1 MTTAPLLA
9 PHSVLRLKYATFIF
23 IAAMMAYV
31 MVHNESFLVDPS
43 DPIRAHYARF
53 KQYLIPHGLGGA
65 MALLLAPF
73 QFSDRLR
80 AKYTKL
86 HRVAGRFYVAG
97 VFIAAPMG
105 FYIQY
110 WEERIGMTRTFTMA
124 AAVDALLWMST
135 TAIALFFAM
144 RGQINEHR
152 RWMTRSYAVALV
164 FFEVRM
170 ILGVT
175 GLEKLGP
182 GMVEAVVWTC
192 LAFALLIG
200 DLAIQIQE
208 MPKRRAL
215 AKAQTA

>member
-1 MTTAPLLA
+1 MTTAPFLA
-9 PHSVLRLKYATFIF
+9 PRPVLRLKYATFLV
-23 IAAMMAYV
+23 IAAMTAYV
-31 MVHNESFLVDPS
+31 LVHNESWLVDAS
-43 DPIRAHYARF
+43 DPVRVHYAQI
-53 KQYLIPHGLGGA
+53 KQYLMPHGIAGA
-65 MALLLAPF
+65 IALLLAPF

-80 AKYTKL
+80 SKYTKL

-97 VFIAAPMG
+97 VFVAAPMG

-110 WEERIGMTRTFTMA
+110 WEERLGMTRTFTMA
-124 AAVDALLWMST
+124 AGVDALLWMST

-164 FFEVRM
+164 FFEVRL

-182 GMVEAVVWTC
+182 PMVEAVVWTC

-200 DLAIQIQE
+200 DIAIQLQE
-208 MPKRRAL
+208 LPKRRAI
-215 AKAQTA
+215 AKAQSA